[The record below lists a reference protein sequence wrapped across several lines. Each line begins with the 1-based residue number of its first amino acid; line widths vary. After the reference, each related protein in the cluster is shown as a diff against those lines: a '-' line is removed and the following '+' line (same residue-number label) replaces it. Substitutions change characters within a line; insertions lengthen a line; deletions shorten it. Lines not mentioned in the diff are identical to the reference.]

1 MLGAYRLRYS
11 VSCGSI
17 AAEAFS
23 KALGNNEA
31 SFVEKKTSQRKK
43 KQEKETNKNKN
54 RSPDKNWDKIG
65 IKAEIEL
72 KLTQNHE

>member
-31 SFVEKKTSQRKK
+31 SFVEKKRPKEKKNKKK
-43 KQEKETNKNKN
+43 KQTKT
-54 RSPDKNWDKIG
+54 RIVLQIKIG
-65 IKAEIEL
+65 IKL
-72 KLTQNHE
+72 G